1 MMNSAA
7 LEYVTSRAAAAARAN
22 GLRVAPFAACQTA
35 THLNASAVRF
45 ASRSR
50 LIELRNI
57 ETFYWIATLGGF
69 RAAAKKLNASQP
81 AVSQRIAQ
89 LEEALG
95 VRLFDRD
102 GGGVRLTMRGQA
114 LLSHAERMLQLK
126 QDMLQV
132 ARADHVIG
140 GRICIGVSETIVQT
154 WLPQLLERV
163 HATFPKVLI
172 EIEVDTT
179 PVLRAHL
186 LAREI
191 DLAFLLGPVEE
202 PQAQNLPLSRYPLAW
217 VASPKLLLGPEP
229 LTVATVAGWPIITYP
244 SSTKPYQALRAM
256 LIRQGVEQPRMY
268 GSASLS
274 MAVRMTL
281 DGIGVSVIAPVF
293 LDKELAAGTLR
304 LLNVD
309 SGDLPELAYTASWL
323 DGTDNYLAAAIA
335 RLAADIAAAAPGGT
349 AEVTTAGDSSQSID
363 RIRRSTPIRSID

>member
-1 MMNSAA
+1 M
-7 LEYVTSRAAAAARAN
+7 
-22 GLRVAPFAACQTA
+22 
-35 THLNASAVRF
+35 
-45 ASRSR
+45 
-50 LIELRNI
+50 IELRNI

-126 QDMLQV
+126 QDMLRV

-163 HATFPKVLI
+163 HATFPDVLI

-179 PVLRAHL
+179 PVLRANL

-191 DLAFLLGPVEE
+191 DLAFLLGPVEA

-217 VASPKLLLGPEP
+217 VASPKLSLGPEP
-229 LTVATVAGWPIITYP
+229 LAVATVAAWPIITYP

-256 LIRQGVEQPRMY
+256 LIREGVEQPRMY
-268 GSASLS
+268 GSASLA
-274 MAVRMTL
+274 MAVRMTQG
-281 DGIGVSVIAPVF
+281 GIGVSVIAPVF
-293 LDKELAAGTLR
+293 LDRELAEGTLR
-304 LLNVD
+304 LLQVD
-309 SGDLPELAYTASWL
+309 AGELPELAYTASWL
-323 DGTDNYLAAAIA
+323 DGTDHYLAAAIA
-335 RLAADIAAAAPGGT
+335 RLAADVAANVPGGIVAT
-349 AEVTTAGDSSQSID
+349 DESSERVD
-363 RIRRSTPIRSID
+363 RIHRSTPIRSID